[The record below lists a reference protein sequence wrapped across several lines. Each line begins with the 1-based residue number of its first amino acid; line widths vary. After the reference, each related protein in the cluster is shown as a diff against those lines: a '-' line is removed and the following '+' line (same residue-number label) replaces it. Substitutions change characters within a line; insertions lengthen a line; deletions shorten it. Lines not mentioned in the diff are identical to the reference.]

1 MIKVEAVI
9 NRSLKAAKES
19 SVAVAGGTVFSSSA
33 WAFAGLVYL
42 AETGCNYRKMKEG
55 KISKAEFKRSTEEGA
70 VGVVGGLAGAS
81 GGAAT
86 GFIIGS
92 AVCPGI
98 GSIIGTITGAVIGGL
113 EGKKYSIEL
122 LEKIEQR
129 VEKVN

>member
-1 MIKVEAVI
+1 
-9 NRSLKAAKES
+9 
-19 SVAVAGGTVFSSSA
+19 
-33 WAFAGLVYL
+33 
-42 AETGCNYRKMKEG
+42 MKEG